1 MATTTTSAPKVS
13 PTATAC
19 DIRDIALADGGKNR
33 TEWAERS
40 MPVLRSIRERFATER
55 PLAGKKVAAC
65 LHVTAETANLM
76 VTLKAAGADVALCA
90 SNPLSTQDDVAAHL
104 VRDHGIKVFA
114 IKGEDN
120 ETYYEHMRAAIAH
133 GPEITMDDGADVV
146 GALHMIALGRM
157 DDLPGAVRRW
167 VETLSASER
176 TALLAG
182 VIGSTEETTTG
193 VIRLT
198 AMAKDGI
205 LRFPV
210 ISVNDSFTKHL
221 FDNRYGTGQ
230 STIDGIIRA
239 TNLLLAG
246 ATFVVA
252 GYGWCGRGVAM
263 RARGAGANVIVTEID
278 PLKALEA
285 VMDGFRVMPMEDA
298 APLGDIFCTLTG
310 NIHVI
315 RAEHFTA
322 MKDGAVVC
330 NSGHFNV
337 ELDLEALARLA
348 GGKTRKV
355 REFVEEFVVQGKRV
369 FVLGEGRLINLASAE
384 GHPASVMDMSFAN
397 QALGSEY
404 LVKNAKSLTNT
415 VHRVPE
421 PVDREI
427 ARLKLAAMG
436 SSVDMLTAEQKKYLA
451 SWDMGT

>member
-1 MATTTTSAPKVS
+1 MATTIKSDRSAPGAS
-13 PTATAC
+13 Y
-19 DIRDIALADGGKNR
+19 DIKSIELADIGRDR

-40 MPVLRSIRERFATER
+40 MPALRQIRERFAAER
-55 PLAGKKVAAC
+55 PLDGKKVSAC

-76 VTLKAAGADVALCA
+76 ITLKAAGADVALCA

-114 IKGEDN
+114 IKGED
-120 ETYYEHMRAAIAH
+120 EHTYYEHIRAAIAH

-146 GALHMIALGRM
+146 GALHMIALNRL
-157 DDLPGAVRRW
+157 DDLAPAIREW
-167 VETLSASER
+167 VEGLQASER
-176 TALLAG
+176 AAVLDR

-193 VIRLT
+193 VIRLK
-198 AMAKDGI
+198 AMAKDGV

-230 STIDGIIRA
+230 STIDGILRA

-246 ATFVVA
+246 STFVVA

-263 RARGAGANVIVTEID
+263 RARGHGANVIVTEID

-285 VMDGFRVMPMEDA
+285 VMDGFRVMTMEEA
-298 APLGDIFCTLTG
+298 APIGDIFCTLTG

-315 RAEHFTA
+315 RGEHFRA

-337 ELDLEALARLA
+337 ELDLDTLAKLA
-348 GGKTRKV
+348 KGEKRSV
-355 REFVEEFVVQGKRV
+355 REFVDEFVVDGKRV

-397 QALGSEY
+397 QSLGAEY
-404 LVKNAKSLTNT
+404 LVKNAASLARD

-421 PVDREI
+421 ALDREI
-427 ARLKLAAMG
+427 ARIKLEAMG
-436 SSVDMLTAEQKKYLA
+436 SYVDVLTAEQEKYLA